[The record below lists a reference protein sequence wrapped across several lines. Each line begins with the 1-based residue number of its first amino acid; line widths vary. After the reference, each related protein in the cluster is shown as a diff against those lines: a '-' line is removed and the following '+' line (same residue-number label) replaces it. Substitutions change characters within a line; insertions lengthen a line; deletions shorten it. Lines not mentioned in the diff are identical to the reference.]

1 MIVKKIFSL
10 GLSVEATSAY
20 LIVEDLL
27 SLGSKAYTHIIVERW
42 SSTDEA
48 LESALTELEMHGVIQ
63 RQAPEF
69 LDVLPEETWL
79 SASEV

>member
-1 MIVKKIFSL
+1 VIVKKIFSL

-63 RQAPEF
+63 RQTPEF